1 MADILHFLE
10 FIIVCAFALLALFVV
25 LLVVV
30 SKMPRDNPLRM
41 ILSALSH
48 RVGATAGL
56 MIVDPVATGLPV
68 VGEVFDLAT
77 IALLVYYWFT
87 FFKQLVVM
95 VRQSPAGHAESSA
108 HTSMTLQPPLPRQP
122 SPPQIEHQ

>member
-48 RVGATAGL
+48 RVGATAAVGALAIPIEQIPGL
-56 MIVDPVATGLPV
+56 DAVYYIGARYSSGTGTRSSETWVATSPRRHFSKSV
-68 VGEVFDLAT
+68 ATVGE
-77 IALLVYYWFT
+77 
-87 FFKQLVVM
+87 QH
-95 VRQSPAGHAESSA
+95 RES
-108 HTSMTLQPPLPRQP
+108 
-122 SPPQIEHQ
+122 